1 MVEKIKI
8 PGEIWILV
16 VAAFFIALGYGFISP
31 ILPQFVISFGVGVA
45 AASAVISIFG
55 FSRLIFAP
63 MSGKLVDRL
72 GARWVYITGLL
83 VVAVTTA
90 LVALAQSYWHIV
102 VLRGL
107 AGFGSTMFTV
117 SAMGLIVKLA
127 PAQIRGRCSSAYA
140 SGFLLGSVLGPAFG
154 SFLSVLGFR
163 WPFVI
168 YGGFLAIAAAVV
180 WLRMP
185 VTIGAP
191 SLGDG
196 REVFGF
202 SEAWSDRTYRTML
215 VSAFAN
221 GWVNF
226 GVRVAI
232 VPLFIA
238 ATVDKPGVVAGV
250 VLSAYALGNAVTLQ
264 FSGRLTD
271 RVGRKK
277 PIIGGLLVSAVFTSV
292 FGLSDNLVL
301 MVTFAILA
309 GIGSGMYN
317 PAIQALLADIV
328 GADRNG
334 GKPLAAYQMAGD
346 LGAIMGPLLIGFAV
360 QLWGFAVAFAGTS
373 VVLFL
378 SAGLWLTARETW
390 VRQ

>member
-1 MVEKIKI
+1 MKI

-31 ILPQFVISFGVGVA
+31 ILPQFVASFGVGVA

-55 FSRLIFAP
+55 CSRLVFAP

-90 LVALAQSYWHIV
+90 AVALAQSYWHIV

-154 SFLSVLGFR
+154 SFLSILGFR

-168 YGGFLAIAAAVV
+168 YGGFLAVAAAVV
-180 WLRMP
+180 WWRMP
-185 VTIGAP
+185 SAVGAP
-191 SLGDG
+191 LRDDDWA
-196 REVFGF
+196 VFAF
-202 SEAWSDRTYRTML
+202 AEAWADRAYRTML

-238 ATVDKPGVVAGV
+238 ATVDKPGVVAGI

-277 PIIGGLLVSAVFTSV
+277 PIIVGLLISATFTAV
-292 FGLSDNLVL
+292 FGLSDNLVMML
-301 MVTFAILA
+301 SFAVLA
-309 GIGSGMYN
+309 GIGSGVYN
-317 PAIQALLADIV
+317 PAIQASLADII
-328 GADRNG
+328 GAERNG

-360 QLWGFAVAFAGTS
+360 QLWGFAVAFAVTS

-378 SAGLWLTARETW
+378 SAGLWLQARETW

>member
-292 FGLSDNLVL
+292 FGLSDNLIL
-301 MVTFAILA
+301 MVTFAVLA

-317 PAIQALLADIV
+317 PAIQASLADIV

-378 SAGLWLTARETW
+378 SAGLWFAARETW